1 MQLKNDYEN
10 AIDEIEDRYAD
21 MVDKFMKMDKMEQQH
36 HIDLLKQRGI
46 EFEMSADGQISYEQR
61 KNEELLAAQEEYN
74 KKGITTTYRLGKR
87 EICY

>member
-1 MQLKNDYEN
+1 
-10 AIDEIEDRYAD
+10 
-21 MVDKFMKMDKMEQQH
+21 MDKMEQQH

-74 KKGITTTYRLGKR
+74 KRHYNNIPTW
-87 EICY
+87 